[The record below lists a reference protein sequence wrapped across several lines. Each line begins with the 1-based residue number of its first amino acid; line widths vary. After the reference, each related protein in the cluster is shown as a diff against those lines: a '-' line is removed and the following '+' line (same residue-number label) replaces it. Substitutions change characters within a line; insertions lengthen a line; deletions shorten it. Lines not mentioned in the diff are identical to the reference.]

1 MTTQVSLSIFCE
13 TFSVELISISGS
25 LRYIRTL
32 KPWPLKRV
40 MIEKYLFSESDATLL
55 CEFLEPLLAT
65 DMKDR
70 AYARDLKDHKWL
82 EISSEDAIVTEW

>member
-1 MTTQVSLSIFCE
+1 M
-13 TFSVELISISGS
+13 SGS

-40 MIEKYLFSESDATLL
+40 MVEKYLFSESDATLL

-70 AYARDLKDHKWL
+70 VYARDVKDHKWL
-82 EISSEDAIVTEW
+82 EIATEDGIVTEW

>member
-1 MTTQVSLSIFCE
+1 MTTQVGYQVSLLWDFPL
-13 TFSVELISISGS
+13 TELISGS

-40 MIEKYLFSESDATLL
+40 MIEKYLFSEVDAVLL

-65 DMKDR
+65 DMRDR
-70 AYARDLKDHKWL
+70 TYARDVKDHRWL
-82 EISSEDAIVTEW
+82 EITLEDGIVTEW